1 MFLTISYTLLILC
14 IAAAN
19 VIVGA
24 FQVPVQAPVTLF
36 QSPKL
41 TKNNYSYNKNWNPNN
56 SQLSTSI
63 SGQKLCVRKQQ
74 TLCMTMDEND
84 NETVM
89 KNEEQTTEDDNKS
102 LNNNSSSNGKMTA
115 LIMAP
120 PLLVKFVILLV
131 VKFVTDLIVFPLL
144 WTYRL
149 AKRVKKVVFGR
160 KASVE
165 DDDKEETKEVVGAE
179 VS

>member
-1 MFLTISYTLLILC
+1 MFLKISYTSLILC

-19 VIVGA
+19 VFVGA

-102 LNNNSSSNGKMTA
+102 LNNNGKMTA

-165 DDDKEETKEVVGAE
+165 GDDKEETKEVVGAE